1 MKIRI
6 DHGKMGNVTKKLDNS
21 ANELMK
27 EINNIEKQIG
37 ELKTIWQ
44 GAEANIFYIKIDNY
58 LMKMKAIPK
67 TYESMSRFLQRA
79 NIMYKEADIE
89 LKKAIEDIRMNG

>member
-6 DHGKMGNVTKKLDNS
+6 DHGKMRNVTKKLDNS

-58 LMKMKAIPK
+58 LMKMKSIPK